1 MTFRP
6 GEIIGDYEIL
16 GPLGKGGMGAVY
28 RVRNVVSDRV
38 EAMKEVLPGREQTP
52 DLAERFLREI
62 RVHATLQHP
71 NITQLFTAF
80 RRDQHLLMIME
91 LVEGVNLE
99 ELVQR
104 GPMPVGEGV
113 AYMAQTLA
121 ALGYAHAHGV
131 IHRDIK
137 PANIVVL
144 PDGVVKL
151 LDFGIARGESDRR
164 LTLSGMV
171 IGSLSYM
178 SPEQVGGQSVDGR
191 SDLYSVGVT
200 LYQAVTGTLPFQGA
214 SQYDVMHAQR
224 WHTPTAPARLNPEIP
239 AGVSEAIMRSL
250 EKDPAH
256 RFQTAAD
263 FQAALEPFR
272 SGDARGVPARD
283 QAAGAAGPS
292 RSRPTSQIDSSVR
305 EVVAR
310 NLARFVGPIARQ
322 LVESRSRA
330 AASTEELC
338 RAIAAEIHAPADR
351 TAFLEACREQ
361 IPQQGAARVI
371 TGPASATPGAIDPVL
386 VERARKELTEYVGP
400 LAKVIVTRALK
411 KAGTSGELV
420 AMLGSEIERTPDRER
435 FLNVMRQFVQ

>member
-6 GEIIGDYEIL
+6 GEIVGDYEVL

-28 RVRNVVSDRV
+28 RVRNVISERV
-38 EAMKEVLPGREQTP
+38 EAMKEVLPGREQTA

-71 NITQLFTAF
+71 NIAQLFTAF
-80 RRDQHLLMIME
+80 RRDHHVLMIME
-91 LVEGVNLE
+91 LVEGVNLDE
-99 ELVQR
+99 ILQR
-104 GPMPVGEGV
+104 GPMPTGEAV
-113 AYMAQTLA
+113 ACMAQTLE
-121 ALGYAHAHGV
+121 ALKYAHGQGV

-137 PANIVVL
+137 PSNIVVL

-191 SDLYSVGVT
+191 SDVYSVGVT
-200 LYQAVTGTLPFQGA
+200 LYQAVTGTLPFHGE
-214 SQYDVMHAQR
+214 SQYAVMHAQR
-224 WHTPTAPARLNPEIP
+224 SHTPTDPDRLNPEIQ
-239 AGVSEAIMRSL
+239 GGLSEAIMRSL
-250 EKDPAH
+250 EKDPAR

-272 SGDARGVPARD
+272 SGDTRAIVARGP
-283 QAAGAAGPS
+283 AAGVPV
-292 RSRPTSQIDSSVR
+292 DSSAR
-305 EVVAR
+305 EVIAR
-310 NLARFVGPIARQ
+310 NLARFVGPIAQR
-322 LVESRSRA
+322 LVENRSRA
-330 AASTEELC
+330 VTSTEELC
-338 RAIAAEIHAPADR
+338 RSIAGEIDTATDR

-361 IPQQGAARVI
+361 LPQDAARAS
-371 TGPASATPGAIDPVL
+371 TGSVSATPAAIDPAL
-386 VERARKELTEYVGP
+386 IERARKELTAYVGP
-400 LAKVIVTRALK
+400 LAKVIVTRALR
-411 KAGTSGELV
+411 KAGTAEELV

-435 FLNVMRQFVQ
+435 FFSVLRQFGQ

>member
-1 MTFRP
+1 MRVSRWQHLTLLAGWCILWDAMTFRP

-28 RVRNVVSDRV
+28 RVRNVISDRV

-62 RVHATLQHP
+62 RVHAALQHP

-99 ELVQR
+99 EIVQR
-104 GPMPVGEGV
+104 GPMPAGEAV
-113 AYMAQTLA
+113 ACMAQTLD
-121 ALGYAHAHGV
+121 ALDYAHAHGV

-191 SDLYSVGVT
+191 SDVYSVGVT
-200 LYQAVTGTLPFQGA
+200 LYQALTGTLPFHGG

-224 WHTPTAPARLNPEIP
+224 FLTPAAPVTLNPQIP
-239 AGVSEAIMRSL
+239 AGLSEAIMRSL
-250 EKDPAH
+250 EKDPAN

-263 FQAALEPFR
+263 FRSSLAPFR
-272 SGDARGVPARD
+272 TGDARGLAASSPVAAVP
-283 QAAGAAGPS
+283 GPG
-292 RSRPTSQIDSSVR
+292 RGRQTSQIEVSAR
-305 EVVAR
+305 EVIAR

-330 AASTEELC
+330 VASTEELC
-338 RAIAAEIHAPADR
+338 RSIAGEIHAPADR

-361 IPQQGAARVI
+361 LPKGA
-371 TGPASATPGAIDPVL
+371 
-386 VERARKELTEYVGP
+386 RARCNRSYVR
-400 LAKVIVTRALK
+400 ITRRNRPR
-411 KAGTSGELV
+411 AG
-420 AMLGSEIERTPDRER
+420 
-435 FLNVMRQFVQ
+435 

>member
-28 RVRNVVSDRV
+28 RVRNVISDRV

-71 NITQLFTAF
+71 NIAQLFTAF
-80 RRDQHLLMIME
+80 RRDHHLLMIME

-99 ELVQR
+99 EILQR
-104 GPMPVGEGV
+104 GPMPAGEAV
-113 AYMAQTLA
+113 ACMAQTLE
-121 ALGYAHAHGV
+121 ALRYAHAHGV

-151 LDFGIARGESDRR
+151 LDFGIARSESDLR

-178 SPEQVGGQSVDGR
+178 SPEQVDGRNVDGR
-191 SDLYSVGVT
+191 SDVYSVGVT
-200 LYQAVTGTLPFQGA
+200 LYQAVTGTLPFYGE
-214 SQYDVMHAQR
+214 SQYAVMHAQR
-224 WHTPTAPARLNPEIP
+224 SHTPTAPDRLNPAIR
-239 AGVSEAIMRSL
+239 AGLSEAIMRSL
-250 EKDPAH
+250 EKDPAR

-263 FQAALEPFR
+263 FQAALDPFR
-272 SGDARGVPARD
+272 SGDTHAALARGP
-283 QAAGAAGPS
+283 AAGVPEPGRG
-292 RSRPTSQIDSSVR
+292 RSTSQVDSSAQ
-305 EVVAR
+305 EVIAR
-310 NLARFVGPIARQ
+310 NLARFVGPIARR

-330 AASTEELC
+330 ITSTEELC
-338 RAIAAEIHAPADR
+338 RSIAGEITTVADR

-361 IPQQGAARVI
+361 LPQDAARAS
-371 TGPASATPGAIDPVL
+371 TGSTRATPVAIDPAL
-386 VERARKELTEYVGP
+386 IERARRELTAYVGP
-400 LAKVIVTRALK
+400 VAKVIVTRALK
-411 KAGTSGELV
+411 KACTADELV
-420 AMLGSEIERTPDRER
+420 AMLGTEIERTPDRER
-435 FLNVMRQFVQ
+435 FFSVLRQSGQ

>member
-28 RVRNVVSDRV
+28 RVRNVISHRV

-52 DLAERFLREI
+52 DLVERFLREI
-62 RVHATLQHP
+62 KVHATLQHP

-80 RRDQHLLMIME
+80 RQGHRLLMIME
-91 LVEGVNLE
+91 LLEGVTIE
-99 ELVQR
+99 EILQR
-104 GPMPVGEGV
+104 GPMATGEAV
-113 AYMAQTLA
+113 ACMSQTLE
-121 ALGYAHAHGV
+121 ALKYAHAQGV

-137 PANIVVL
+137 PANIFVL

-178 SPEQVGGQSVDGR
+178 SPEQVGGQSVDER
-191 SDLYSVGVT
+191 SDVYSVGVT
-200 LYQAVTGTLPFQGA
+200 LYQAVTGTLPFQGE

-224 WHTPTAPARLNPEIP
+224 SHTPAAPLTLNPQIP
-239 AGVSEAIMRSL
+239 AGLSEAIMRSL
-250 EKDPAH
+250 EKDPAN

-263 FQAALEPFR
+263 FQEALEPFR
-272 SGDARGVPARD
+272 SAGSHAVIAQALAAGVPGQSR
-283 QAAGAAGPS
+283 GAS
-292 RSRPTSQIDSSVR
+292 TSQIDSSAR
-305 EVVAR
+305 EVIVR

-322 LVESRSRA
+322 LVESRSRVVV
-330 AASTEELC
+330 STEELC
-338 RAIAAEIHAPADR
+338 RSIAGEIHAAADR

-361 IPQQGAARVI
+361 LPQVASRVV
-371 TGPASATPGAIDPVL
+371 TGPTSAPGTIDPAL

-411 KAGTSGELV
+411 KARTTAELV
-420 AMLGSEIERTPDRER
+420 AILGSEIERTSDRER
-435 FLNVMRQFVQ
+435 FLNVLRQFGQ

>member
-1 MTFRP
+1 
-6 GEIIGDYEIL
+6 
-16 GPLGKGGMGAVY
+16 MGAVY
-28 RVRNVVSDRV
+28 RVRNVISDRV

-52 DLAERFLREI
+52 DLVERFLREI

-71 NITQLFTAF
+71 NITQLLTAF
-80 RRDQHLLMIME
+80 RRDRHLLMIME
-91 LVEGVNLE
+91 LLEGVNLE
-99 ELVQR
+99 EVLQR
-104 GPMPVGEGV
+104 GPMATGEAV
-113 AYMAQTLA
+113 ACMSQTLE
-121 ALGYAHAHGV
+121 ALRYAHAHGV

-191 SDLYSVGVT
+191 SDVYSVGVT
-200 LYQAVTGTLPFQGA
+200 LYQAVTGTLPFHGE

-224 WHTPTAPARLNPEIP
+224 FLTPAAPVTLNPEIP
-239 AGVSEAIMRSL
+239 AGLSEAIMRSL
-250 EKDPAH
+250 EKDPEN

-263 FQAALEPFR
+263 FHAALVPFR
-272 SGDARGVPARD
+272 SGDERVPAARSS
-283 QAAGAAGPS
+283 AAGAPGPS
-292 RSRPTSQIDSSVR
+292 RGRQTSQIDSSAR
-305 EVVAR
+305 EVIAR

-330 AASTEELC
+330 VASTEELC
-338 RAIAAEIHAPADR
+338 RSIAGEIDAAADR

-361 IPQQGAARVI
+361 LPQVAARVA
-371 TGPASATPGAIDPVL
+371 TGPVPAPGTIDPAL
-386 VERARKELTEYVGP
+386 VERAQKELTEYVGP

-411 KAGTSGELV
+411 KAGTTAELV
-420 AMLGSEIERTPDRER
+420 AMLASEIERTSDRER
-435 FLNVMRQFVQ
+435 FLNVLRQFGQ

>member
-1 MTFRP
+1 
-6 GEIIGDYEIL
+6 
-16 GPLGKGGMGAVY
+16 
-28 RVRNVVSDRV
+28 
-38 EAMKEVLPGREQTP
+38 MKEVLPGREQTP

-99 ELVQR
+99 EILQR
-104 GPMPVGEGV
+104 GPMPSGE
-113 AYMAQTLA
+113 AAACMAQTLE
-121 ALGYAHAHGV
+121 ALEYAHAHGV

-151 LDFGIARGESDRR
+151 LDFGIARGEADRR

-178 SPEQVGGQSVDGR
+178 SPEQVGGQTVDGR
-191 SDLYSVGVT
+191 SDVYSVGVT
-200 LYQAVTGTLPFQGA
+200 LYQAVTGTLPFYGA

-224 WHTPTAPARLNPEIP
+224 FLTAAAPVTLNPEIP
-239 AGVSEAIMRSL
+239 AGLSEAIMRSL
-250 EKDPAH
+250 EKDPAN

-263 FQAALEPFR
+263 FHAALVPFR
-272 SGDARGVPARD
+272 AGDARGLAARSS
-283 QAAGAAGPS
+283 AAGVPGPS
-292 RSRPTSQIDSSVR
+292 RARKTSPQTSQIDASAR
-305 EVVAR
+305 EVIAR

-330 AASTEELC
+330 VASMEELC
-338 RAIAAEIHAPADR
+338 RSIAGEIHAPADR
-351 TAFLEACREQ
+351 TTFLEACREQ
-361 IPQQGAARVI
+361 LPQVAARVA
-371 TGPASATPGAIDPVL
+371 TGPTSATPGEIDPAL

-411 KAGTSGELV
+411 KAGTTEELV
-420 AMLGSEIERTPDRER
+420 AILGSEIERAPDRER
-435 FLNVMRQFVQ
+435 FWNALRQFGQ